1 MKITKFQIIVLI
13 IFAICIVAGVAT
25 FALYKGNT
33 SSTTIPAVTFWGTF
47 PADIFN
53 NYVAKVNA
61 TLTEPITVTYV
72 QKSAATFNQEFVAA
86 LARGQG
92 PDGILIPA
100 DMILPNYDKLSAI
113 PFTALPQRTFI
124 DNYIEE
130 GTVYLNASGII
141 AVPFTVDPLV
151 MYWNR
156 DIFNAAGLATYPVY
170 WDEFT
175 GLNTTLTTKDQ
186 NGNIRRSAVAMGD
199 FSNVSNA
206 RELLAS
212 LIMQIGNPI
221 TRTDSEGYI
230 QSTLKPSASADPTA
244 AITYFTQFVNPSD
257 KNYSWN
263 RGMPQSKSAFLSGML
278 ATYFGFASEL
288 NDIRTK
294 NPNLNFDVAPLPQVR
309 TGGIKASYAKMNA
322 FSIVR
327 TSPNPN
333 AVFQVIMVLSNPTT
347 LSELNTSLYLP
358 TVRRDVIAQGS
369 NDPYISIFD
378 KAALISRTW
387 LDADPSR
394 SRDVLGR
401 MVEAVT
407 SGSKTTYQ
415 ALQDAG
421 DEYDSILRQ
430 AFQ

>member
-1 MKITKFQIIVLI
+1 
-13 IFAICIVAGVAT
+13 
-25 FALYKGNT
+25 
-33 SSTTIPAVTFWGTF
+33 
-47 PADIFN
+47 
-53 NYVAKVNA
+53 
-61 TLTEPITVTYV
+61 
-72 QKSAATFNQEFVAA
+72 
-86 LARGQG
+86 
-92 PDGILIPA
+92 
-100 DMILPNYDKLSAI
+100 
-113 PFTALPQRTFI
+113 
-124 DNYIEE
+124 
-130 GTVYLNASGII
+130 
-141 AVPFTVDPLV
+141 
-151 MYWNR
+151 
-156 DIFNAAGLATYPVY
+156 
-170 WDEFT
+170 
-175 GLNTTLTTKDQ
+175 
-186 NGNIRRSAVAMGD
+186 MGD